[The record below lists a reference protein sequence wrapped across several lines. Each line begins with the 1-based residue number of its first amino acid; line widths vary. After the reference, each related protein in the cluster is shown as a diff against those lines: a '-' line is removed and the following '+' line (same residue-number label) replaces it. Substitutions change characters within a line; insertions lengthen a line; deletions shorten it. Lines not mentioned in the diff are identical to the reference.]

1 MNELKA
7 QKQKT
12 DYCLNCDYQFRE
24 NENYCPKCGQENDIK
39 RKTVGSFLKEFI
51 EDLVSIDSRL
61 YRSIPVFLFKPGK
74 LTVDY
79 NEGRRRKYIT
89 PIRLYLTWSFVCFLA
104 FSFKYQ
110 NELIFVFNPTDREL
124 VLTKKD
130 SIQQSPNK
138 KRRNVDILKQRA
150 DSIQKAR
157 KESSEPLLFWGV
169 DVEKVQ
175 RLSKQKGINENSVID
190 SLKITPTLLQRM
202 VIRQWIRLENA
213 SEKDVV
219 LNFFRNLPLM
229 FFFLLPAFALI
240 LKLFYI
246 RRKIFYVEHLIFML
260 HLHSFFFF
268 ILSIMIFVQ
277 DIHPT
282 AMKNVNLFFL
292 LLLFFYTYKSFRVVY
307 KQSRFKTFLKLLLL
321 SFGYIIILSLTLVLG
336 VGLSLLFF

>member
-1 MNELKA
+1 MKA
-7 QKQKT
+7 PKQKT

-24 NENYCPKCGQENDIK
+24 NENYCPNCGQENEIK
-39 RKTVGSFLKEFI
+39 RKSVGSFLKEFI

-110 NELIFVFNPTDREL
+110 NELIFVFNPTDSEL
-124 VLTKKD
+124 LLTQKDSTKQSPTKKL
-130 SIQQSPNK
+130 
-138 KRRNVDILKQRA
+138 RNVDILKQKA
-150 DSIQKAR
+150 DSIKKAN
-157 KESSEPLLFWGV
+157 KAKKKSDESFLLWGI
-169 DVEKVQ
+169 DFEKVQ
-175 RLSKQKGINENSVID
+175 RLSKQKGMNENIVID
-190 SLKITPTLLQRM
+190 SLKISPTLLQRM
-202 VIRQWIRLENA
+202 VIRQWIRLESA

-219 LNFFRNLPLM
+219 LNFFRNVPLM
-229 FFFLLPAFALI
+229 FFFLLPAFALL

-282 AMKNVNLFFL
+282 TMKSVNQFFL
-292 LLLFFYTYKSFRVVY
+292 LLLFFYTYKSFRIVY
-307 KQSRFKTFLKLLLL
+307 KQNRFKTCIKLLLL
-321 SFGYIIILSLTLVLG
+321 SLGYIIVLSLTLV
-336 VGLSLLFF
+336 VGLVFSLVFF

>member
-89 PIRLYLTWSFVCFLA
+89 PIRLYLTWSFVCFLV

-175 RLSKQKGINENSVID
+175 RLSKQKGINENIVID